1 MPTLKDFDI
10 KTELT
15 SIKAGTPFEVGDM
28 LFERITEERIAE
40 LKEKYGA
47 SK

>member
-1 MPTLKDFDI
+1 MPSLKDFDV

-15 SIKAGTPFEVGDM
+15 ALKAGTPFEIGDM
-28 LFERITEERIAE
+28 LFERIPEERIAE